1 MICSAVY
8 RLRAMPTPLV
18 QPGSSHRIWTSSGGA
33 GQARIAEHPDLGYN
47 NPIPNNVVV
56 AVRDPRYQQFLRRLR
71 AAREDAALTQAAVA
85 DKLGK
90 PQSYVSKCESG
101 ERRVDLVE
109 LLDFA
114 RVYRQ
119 EISFFLPDAAR
130 RRFEV
135 RQRLSVALDR
145 ARARPK

>member
-1 MICSAVY
+1 M
-8 RLRAMPTPLV
+8 
-18 QPGSSHRIWTSSGGA
+18 
-33 GQARIAEHPDLGYN
+33 
-47 NPIPNNVVV
+47 V